1 MTKPPEFSTMNEITT
16 NNYTKTKE
24 KLDKESVN
32 IVRTLQRNNVQL
44 IHIADN
50 KAAVL
55 LSLNAIMLT
64 LLVPNVISNLD
75 FILENLLYAPVIIL
89 AATSIST
96 IVVSSVVLMPP
107 KFKNSKNV
115 NAFHHTK
122 NPFFFGNIFRMEFD
136 LFFEKFNKTLDY
148 KKDLQ
153 EFLVQDLYYS
163 GKRLGHKMRWIRLA
177 FYIFLIGLSL
187 AASATIAAAAVK
199 ITFFI

>member
-64 LLVPNVISNLD
+64 LLVPNV
-75 FILENLLYAPVIIL
+75 
-89 AATSIST
+89 
-96 IVVSSVVLMPP
+96 
-107 KFKNSKNV
+107 
-115 NAFHHTK
+115 
-122 NPFFFGNIFRMEFD
+122 MEGI
-136 LFFEKFNKTLDY
+136 N
-148 KKDLQ
+148 
-153 EFLVQDLYYS
+153 
-163 GKRLGHKMRWIRLA
+163 
-177 FYIFLIGLSL
+177 
-187 AASATIAAAAVK
+187 
-199 ITFFI
+199 